1 MEITVV
7 YLISLIVSCTIGIA
21 ALLKSSLSTKKLEE
35 RELAEIKVTLNFVSE
50 NLLEIKA
57 SSEAMRDERDLVKD
71 RITKIESKLAEIE
84 RRIERIDG
92 QC

>member
-1 MEITVV
+1 METTVV
-7 YLISLIVSCTIGIA
+7 YLISLFVSSTIGIA

-71 RITKIESKLAEIE
+71 RITKIESKLIE
-84 RRIERIDG
+84 LEKRIERIDG
-92 QC
+92 Q